1 MLKILEKFKIEELTL
16 ILGDLEQLV
25 SPDPVV
31 TCIERDEQ
39 DNYLLVACDGIY
51 DFLSNQ
57 EIIEYINERFT
68 SEEHEKDIVS
78 NLIDLALH
86 KVSQEYLLL
95 VVKSRNLE
103 LERQYVRCNSFT
115 R

>member
-1 MLKILEKFKIEELTL
+1 M
-16 ILGDLEQLV
+16 

-86 KVSQEYLLL
+86 KVRPCNVFKLSNCI
-95 VVKSRNLE
+95 SE
-103 LERQYVRCNSFT
+103 LKGQYVRRNSFT
-115 R
+115 GQGQNRPGC

>member
-1 MLKILEKFKIEELTL
+1 M
-16 ILGDLEQLV
+16 

-68 SEEHEKDIVS
+68 SEENEKEIVS

-86 KVSQEYLLL
+86 KVSRWNIF
-95 VVKSRNLE
+95 KTFKPNFR
-103 LERQYVRCNSFT
+103 T
-115 R
+115 RETTCPLW